1 MRHYETILIVNPTLG
16 EEDYRETL
24 NKFTN
29 MIEKQKGV
37 LVKVEEWGSQKLAYD
52 VKKFEKGFFVLMDY
66 CGMPGLTAEIERDL
80 KLDERVLKYQTVK
93 LADKVDPQ
101 ELMKQEEE
109 ARDQGEEKALGDT
122 EEAEPLHEKTTEEP
136 TGEVSNGVQ

>member
-101 ELMKQEEE
+101 ELILKEREAKEKAAREEVQGPESTETVQEEE
-109 ARDQGEEKALGDT
+109 QTDST
-122 EEAEPLHEKTTEEP
+122 EE
-136 TGEVSNGVQ
+136 VSSDG